1 MPIISDRSQIA
12 NLKETQKECYIC
24 DKTAGLTERSS
35 IVTCDIC
42 SNWICKECSSIESKL
57 YEFLIKNKTDF
68 NFICLKYRGQLP
80 KIKDLVKISQR
91 QEEID
96 STISLMSEKIESNRT
111 SITNL
116 ENLNIADRLSKVEQV
131 IMSNKLDDE
140 EYPPLVAINAAT
152 KKLQE
157 EIYSQQET
165 TEKISTDLEEEKR
178 KEAKK
183 SNLIIYGIPES
194 TDNIENQMMKDF
206 TTIQQLYA
214 DRVELDKTDITSIIR
229 LGKKKE
235 NQIRPIRVTFCEAQK
250 RKEILVNN
258 NGLRLE
264 GENLKQCNCKFNPGK
279 HIHVN
284 VTTDKTQQERDSE
297 NKLREEMKARRSRG
311 EDVTIKR
318 GKIVNSN
325 YQGTQ
330 ARWATISQN
339 V

>member
-1 MPIISDRSQIA
+1 
-12 NLKETQKECYIC
+12 
-24 DKTAGLTERSS
+24 
-35 IVTCDIC
+35 
-42 SNWICKECSSIESKL
+42 
-57 YEFLIKNKTDF
+57 
-68 NFICLKYRGQLP
+68 
-80 KIKDLVKISQR
+80 
-91 QEEID
+91 
-96 STISLMSEKIESNRT
+96 
-111 SITNL
+111 
-116 ENLNIADRLSKVEQV
+116 
-131 IMSNKLDDE
+131 
-140 EYPPLVAINAAT
+140 
-152 KKLQE
+152 
-157 EIYSQQET
+157 
-165 TEKISTDLEEEKR
+165 
-178 KEAKK
+178 
-183 SNLIIYGIPES
+183 
-194 TDNIENQMMKDF
+194 MKDF
-206 TTIQQLYA
+206 TTIQQLFA

-318 GKIVNSN
+318 DKIVNSN